1 MQKTCKI
8 LHNLAALLLV
18 MSSAAIGQTKPTIA
32 IMDLQCQGL
41 SANETV
47 LLTDRLLSEIGKVGT
62 YDIVERAR
70 RDEVLREQGFTLSG
84 ACDETSCLVEVGRYL
99 AAQKMV
105 GGSIGK
111 FGEVWVI
118 NLRLVD
124 VTSGKVEKTVD
135 RDFTGAQGS
144 LLLLM
149 KEAAG
154 ELMGKDIL
162 LPQEKALLEKDRK
175 DREAL
180 EAEMRTK
187 QIEGQSEEERLKSEA
202 EAKKQREAE
211 YQAQLLAKADAAA
224 RNARVKELG
233 KQIELERNKREKEAR
248 KQARIEAKERNN
260 KLMAMGYIKP
270 YRKTAKIVFWSG
282 VGVGVG
288 AGVLK
293 VFSEVEYKK
302 YKDATLKID
311 AIHAMDRTKK
321 LDTYT
326 YLTAGVS
333 GFCLLTSGVLYYA
346 GNKKS
351 LKLSLRP
358 IGKDVVAFCA
368 DWRF

>member
-1 MQKTCKI
+1 MKKACKI
-8 LHNLAALLLV
+8 LHKFAALLLV
-18 MSSAAIGQTKPTIA
+18 MASVAIGQTKPTIA

-84 ACDETSCLVEVGRYL
+84 ACDETSCLVEVGQYL

-187 QIEGQSEEERLKSEA
+187 QIEGQTEEERLKSEA
-202 EAKKQREAE
+202 EAKKQRESD
-211 YQAQLLAKADAAA
+211 YQAQLLAKADEVA
-224 RNARVKELG
+224 RTARVKELG
-233 KQIELERNKREKEAR
+233 RQIELERNKREKEAR
-248 KQARIEAKERNN
+248 KQARLEEKERNK

-270 YRKTAKIVFWSG
+270 YRKTAKVVFWTG
-282 VGVGVG
+282 VGIGVG

-293 VFSEVEYKK
+293 LLAEREYDE
-302 YKDATLKID
+302 YQRDTLKFD
-311 AIHAMDRTKK
+311 AINAMDRTKK

-326 YLTAGVS
+326 YITAGMS
-333 GFCLLTSGVLYYA
+333 GLCLLTSIVLYHA
-346 GNKKS
+346 GNKKP
-351 LKLSLRP
+351 LKLSVKPVGNYMFAL
-358 IGKDVVAFCA
+358 CA